1 MHNYLIF
8 FSSPRIPLIWTKNA
22 LSTASLHSFTAGSAL
37 DFHSPINHTDS
48 QRQLTVAGGLLEAS
62 MMILDTVRRM
72 AQRTRKIHKSCYF
85 NELRAKSVA
94 SITGCGQ
101 TFTPPVG
108 SPHQSDGSFPT
119 NASLSVPSKGATGVY
134 LAPFDGSYARSHV
147 YFSLTNRIRNRGRQK
162 NG

>member
-37 DFHSPINHTDS
+37 DFHSPINHIDS

-119 NASLSVPSKGATGVY
+119 NASLSVTSEDCISPAKALLVFIWLHLMEATQEAMFIF
-134 LAPFDGSYARSHV
+134 LWP
-147 YFSLTNRIRNRGRQK
+147 IE
-162 NG
+162 